1 MFGVTVRTWDTL
13 PAPNF
18 VRITEGDL
26 SFMDKCHD
34 SPLILEWPSLSR
46 RCLCHDPSL
55 VCVGPL
61 FSACGGGLFHVTL
74 GLVLKLVKLVRWL
87 LGRVWLVQPI
97 SVYRRMCIRPAA
109 KSFLL
114 RVLRMRSSYKCH
126 SGVAGKL
133 VDCCIW
139 SVSLPFEVVAGVCY
153 VLALL
158 SRVVR
163 KVSRSSS

>member
-61 FSACGGGLFHVTL
+61 FSACGGGLFHLTL
-74 GLVLKLVKLVRWL
+74 ELVLELVKLVRWL
-87 LGRVWLVQPI
+87 LGRVI
-97 SVYRRMCIRPAA
+97 DY
-109 KSFLL
+109 
-114 RVLRMRSSYKCH
+114 
-126 SGVAGKL
+126 
-133 VDCCIW
+133 
-139 SVSLPFEVVAGVCY
+139 
-153 VLALL
+153 
-158 SRVVR
+158 
-163 KVSRSSS
+163 